1 MKLRYAVV
9 FEQMANNYS
18 AYVPDLPGCV
28 STGKTWEEMQAMIRE
43 AITAHLETTAE
54 MGEPIP
60 QPEMSVED
68 ATAHYGEA
76 VSSEALAAYP
86 KQGEG
91 EPSPQAIF
99 QMVEVD
105 AAIPDAAQAG

>member
-9 FEQMANNYS
+9 FEQMAANYS

-28 STGKTWEEMQAMIRE
+28 STGKTWEEMQTMIRE
-43 AITAHLETTAE
+43 AITVHLETTVE

-60 QPEMSVED
+60 QPTMSVGD
-68 ATAHYGEA
+68 AAAHYGEA
-76 VSSEALAAYP
+76 VPRQALAAYP
-86 KQGEG
+86 ERGEG

-99 QMVEVD
+99 RMVEVD